1 MASPR
6 LETFCCPNRDPAT
19 SAMLFF
25 TPLGFNAVCLTSAAV
40 SLVGSLMQLL
50 PRVHKAR
57 GGGGG
62 RGGPPPPREE
72 LSPGAYRDTGG
83 AGGPHASPHVSAAR
97 TTRLSA
103 STHIVRMLALCDTM
117 GCLGVIVRS
126 SVWVSSPSFV
136 AGMSTVNA
144 TYVWPSV
151 FCASTAIWIQLFY
164 SANFLWAFCFAADAY
179 LVAKRAAGS
188 STMTLYHIIAWG
200 LACLLCVEGVLTLY
214 YPSLFMCEQSIE
226 HAIPHYICT
235 YIPMFM
241 GFFVNPIL
249 FSRTVTTVS
258 SLLKGRHGIYTEN
271 ERRLECQLRTHF
283 FKIMLVFFI
292 CWIPNIINEALLFVQ
307 ELSLGLGEKANRDI
321 KNTVFITWYM
331 MGILNPLQ
339 GFLNSLAYQGWKG
352 CGFRGPRAASRTPSW
367 GSVTGDTGADDN
379 WIGSPASSPNGY
391 GQMSRE
397 SSGEDGIGKE
407 ETPSGSQ
414 TLDTL
419 GSLSCKGSEDSLIE
433 LDAETVHFEGTADPQ
448 DGYDN
453 GVSEASGTPTWGA
466 SISSSH

>member
-19 SAMLFF
+19 SAMLSF

-57 GGGGG
+57 GGRGG
-62 RGGPPPPREE
+62 RGGPPLPP
-72 LSPGAYRDTGG
+72 
-83 AGGPHASPHVSAAR
+83 
-97 TTRLSA
+97 

-117 GCLGVIVRS
+117 GCLGIIVRS

-188 STMTLYHIIAWG
+188 RNDVGSTMTLYHIIAWG
-200 LACLLCVEGVLTLY
+200 LACLLCVEGVVTLY
-214 YPSLFMCEQSIE
+214 YPSIFMCEQSIE

-307 ELSLGLGEKANRDI
+307 ELSLGLSEKANRDI

-352 CGFRGPRAASRTPSW
+352 C
-367 GSVTGDTGADDN
+367 SV
-379 WIGSPASSPNGY
+379 
-391 GQMSRE
+391 
-397 SSGEDGIGKE
+397 
-407 ETPSGSQ
+407 
-414 TLDTL
+414 
-419 GSLSCKGSEDSLIE
+419 
-433 LDAETVHFEGTADPQ
+433 
-448 DGYDN
+448 
-453 GVSEASGTPTWGA
+453 
-466 SISSSH
+466 